1 VAKDKGRG
9 AKDEGQAAEKQH
21 YEKPSIARHTVSLM
35 GKPGR
40 FPGITTVRQIEGVQ
54 VADLVARYGSPL
66 FVGSE
71 RVLHDRYR
79 ELYRAFSTRY
89 PSFQVAWSYKTNYLK
104 SVCSFYHKQ
113 GAWAEVVSGFE
124 YELARRLGRPGPE
137 IVFNGPYKDEA
148 DLERAFKDDAR
159 VHADNFDELSRMEL
173 VASRTGTQP
182 EIGIRINLDC
192 GMYPAW
198 TRFGFNL
205 ESGEA
210 FQAAQRIRNSP
221 RLKLTG
227 LHCHIGTFILDAE
240 LHRRASAKL
249 VDFAKFIERELGI
262 RVKYLDLGGGY
273 SSENTLHTQWLPGS
287 QVNPTIDQF
296 AEAVTAPLMAADYP
310 PDDRPLLIVEPGRV
324 LVDDGFHLI
333 STVVANKRMPDGKPS
348 IVIDAGVNV
357 LFTSFW
363 YKHEVTPSSESSFI
377 SELTAVY
384 GPLCM
389 NIDLIH
395 PAALLPPLALG
406 THLVFKHV
414 GAYNM
419 TQWMQFIRLR
429 PAVVMIM
436 NDGRIEVLRQ
446 AETADYVQELERVPD
461 ALR

>member
-1 VAKDKGRG
+1 MGRTRSEGRTADK
-9 AKDEGQAAEKQH
+9 KH

-40 FPGITTVRQIEGVQ
+40 FPGITTTRQIEGLQ
-54 VADLVARYGSPL
+54 VSDLVAKYGSPL

-71 RVLHDRYR
+71 RVLRERYR

-89 PSFQVAWSYKTNYLK
+89 PDFQIAWSYKTNYLK
-104 SVCSFYHKQ
+104 SVCSLYHKL

-124 YELARRLGRPGPE
+124 YELARRLGRPGSE

-148 DLERAFKDDAR
+148 DLERAFKDGAR
-159 VHADNFDELSRMEL
+159 VHADNYDELSRMEL
-173 VASRTGTQP
+173 VASRTGLKP
-182 EIGIRINLDC
+182 GIGIRINLDC
-192 GMYPAW
+192 GIYPAW

-205 ESGEA
+205 ESGDA
-210 FQAAQRIRNSP
+210 FQAVQRIKNSP

-240 LHRRASAKL
+240 LYRRASAKL
-249 VDFAKFIERELGI
+249 VDFARYIEGQLNI
-262 RVKYLDLGGGY
+262 KVKYIDLGGGY

-287 QVNPTIDQF
+287 QVNPTVDQF
-296 AEAVTAPLMAADYP
+296 AEAVTGPLMAADYR
-310 PDDRPLLIVEPGRV
+310 PDERPQLIVEPGRV

-333 STVVANKRMPDGKPS
+333 STVVANKRLPDGKPS

-363 YKHEVTPSSESSFI
+363 YKHEVAPSSETSFI

-389 NIDLIH
+389 NIDVIH
-395 PAALLPPLALG
+395 PAALLPPLPVG
-406 THLVFKHV
+406 THLVFRHV

-429 PAVVMIM
+429 PAVVMVM
-436 NDGRIEVLRQ
+436 QDGQVETLRS
-446 AETADYVQELERVPD
+446 AETPDYVQELERVPD
-461 ALR
+461 GLR